1 MPMLAACVR
10 LLTMSESSRLGGI
23 ARSKSLSP
31 EARSHIA
38 RKAALTRWSKGN
50 REILSRGEIRRQ
62 VARMLEDREAQAF
75 LFGSYARGQARP
87 KSDVDIMVVEKT
99 LRYPR
104 LREIYLLRAR
114 LKIDKDVDLL
124 VIDEENFNT
133 WKNSPGTVQNEV
145 YREGVRLV

>member
-1 MPMLAACVR
+1 
-10 LLTMSESSRLGGI
+10 
-23 ARSKSLSP
+23 
-31 EARSHIA
+31 
-38 RKAALTRWSKGN
+38 
-50 REILSRGEIRRQ
+50 
-62 VARMLEDREAQAF
+62 MLEDREAQAF